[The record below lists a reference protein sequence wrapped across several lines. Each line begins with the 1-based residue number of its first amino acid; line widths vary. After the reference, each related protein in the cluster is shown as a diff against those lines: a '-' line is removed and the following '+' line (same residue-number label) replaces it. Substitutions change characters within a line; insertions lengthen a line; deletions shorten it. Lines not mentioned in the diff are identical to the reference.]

1 MNDLNFGVN
10 IDPMAIIGQHEKQT
24 ETNNFR
30 KNVFDA
36 KNYLNARLAQNET
49 SKTLTI
55 RLLPFSSENRSPF
68 KKVIT
73 HTVKVNKEVSPSGWK
88 TFICPEK
95 NVFEDAKNSTCP
107 FCEAS
112 TEARNMRF
120 QTTDEVAKKRY
131 GDIEFMYRAKDSWL
145 VRCIERGH
153 EDDGVKFWLFNDS
166 KKKDGVYDKM
176 YNLFMQRSNE
186 ANGYNIFDLNNG
198 KDLIITITRDS
209 NGKSVFQI
217 IDAGVPTPLSS
228 DEELANK
235 WINDNKKWT
244 DVYTVKSYEYM
255 TIIGQNGVPVFNKEL
270 GKYVNKNEVKPVSE
284 DIKTAIQEEDDIKT
298 EDEEDL
304 PF

>member
-95 NVFEDAKNSTCP
+95 NVFEDAKNSGSGLFFSRLVPDDGEDHLWGEIVTDYATADY
-107 FCEAS
+107 EWVAS
-112 TEARNMRF
+112 TA
-120 QTTDEVAKKRY
+120 DAD
-131 GDIEFMYRAKDSWL
+131 GSLL
-145 VRCIERGH
+145 V
-153 EDDGVKFWLFNDS
+153 V
-166 KKKDGVYDKM
+166 
-176 YNLFMQRSNE
+176 
-186 ANGYNIFDLNNG
+186 
-198 KDLIITITRDS
+198 
-209 NGKSVFQI
+209 
-217 IDAGVPTPLSS
+217 SS
-228 DEELANK
+228 SM
-235 WINDNKKWT
+235 
-244 DVYTVKSYEYM
+244 SYEDYNPYTM
-255 TIIGQNGVPVFNKEL
+255 IKLDEL
-270 GKYVNKNEVKPVSE
+270 LAYS
-284 DIKTAIQEEDDIKT
+284 AS
-298 EDEEDL
+298 L
-304 PF
+304 PFTEGDYVIKAPRV